1 MTDFLLPGDLLLIIL
16 LPAKLEFSLC
26 PLQMAVKLGKKN
38 LIEISE
44 ETQENHGSLR
54 SMVPF
59 ISCSFKPE
67 LTQLNSNQT
76 LCGEWPIKVKQE
88 SGPKSSH
95 GANLEKSLGN
105 MELKTEQLMLEA
117 MLVIIMILQLSE
129 MLVWCS
135 IKVQMVWIGSL
146 LTQKFLLFTEV
157 VVLKLGGNL
166 ILQEIY
172 MESLEMKMEI
182 NNQDGAEEFL
192 KLITMILEIGNLMKN
207 NLIHIL
213 LNHQECSDT
222 EMICIY

>member
-1 MTDFLLPGDLLLIIL
+1 M
-16 LPAKLEFSLC
+16 
-26 PLQMAVKLGKKN
+26 VKHGKKN
-38 LIEISE
+38 LIEILE

-59 ISCSFKPE
+59 ISCSFKLE

-88 SGPKSSH
+88 SGLKKSH

-105 MELKTEQLMLEA
+105 MELKTEQLMLEV

-135 IKVQMVWIGSL
+135 IKVQMVWIGSQ
-146 LTQKFLLFTEV
+146 LTQKLLLFTEV
-157 VVLKLGGNL
+157 VVLKSGGNL

-182 NNQDGAEEFL
+182 NNQDGVEEFL
-192 KLITMILEIGNLMKN
+192 KLITMI
-207 NLIHIL
+207 
-213 LNHQECSDT
+213 
-222 EMICIY
+222 